1 MKISLICQN
10 TTAAG
15 GHMKENLCV
24 SDMFTLCMCFSCV
37 GIECK
42 VFCLVASI
50 STSTGKDRPSLPSL
64 PQPYSSWGTHERES
78 MSK

>member
-1 MKISLICQN
+1 MKISLICQSP
-10 TTAAG
+10 TAAG

-24 SDMFTLCMCFSCV
+24 SDIMFTLCMCFSCV

-50 STSTGKDRPSLPSL
+50 STNTGKDRPSL
-64 PQPYSSWGTHERES
+64 PQPYSSWGTHEREPVC
-78 MSK
+78 K